1 MSTKSGGDTDPINEE
16 YTGSVTEVGAQA
28 VWSLSSCKPGN
39 FLAFFIAFFIP
50 IYNYFVYV
58 SLSTQR
64 IWC

>member
-39 FLAFFIAFFIP
+39 SCFLP
-50 IYNYFVYV
+50 IMFTKTNQ
-58 SLSTQR
+58 LH
-64 IWC
+64 